1 MTTVHVRI
9 GEDSWHLNHRC
20 RSVSDDRSYAA
31 ALDGLRSDKGSH
43 WEEGRAGR
51 VSKKHPTPFRYK
63 RECAVTLKPTP
74 THCNTDPLNT
84 SDGIKS
90 SFFSGFFCFFSKP
103 GTVKTNPARVSQAG
117 LRLHR
122 DNCNH
127 FSGQC
132 FWMQKEAE
140 QSSWCLQVSV
150 HVSNEITERTVY
162 ISREYSL
169 LRKVKQAL
177 TTSCNLVSPVLSHI
191 LDLVCF
197 WVFSQGMPNNVCF
210 YFLQLLQIS
219 TTFQH
224 SWIWNR
230 HFP

>member
-20 RSVSDDRSYAA
+20 RSVSDDRSYAVA
-31 ALDGLRSDKGSH
+31 MDGLRSDKGSH

-90 SFFSGFFCFFSKP
+90 SFFQICCFFSKP
-103 GTVKTNPARVSQAG
+103 GTVKTNPVRVSEAG
-117 LRLHR
+117 LRVHR

-127 FSGQC
+127 FSGQLNSLRGAFRSAC
-132 FWMQKEAE
+132 MFQRKLLKGWSMFPENILCCEKSNKHWPHPA
-140 QSSWCLQVSV
+140 SSCLAFYP
-150 HVSNEITERTVY
+150 I
-162 ISREYSL
+162 YS
-169 LRKVKQAL
+169 
-177 TTSCNLVSPVLSHI
+177 I
-191 LDLVCF
+191 WF
-197 WVFSQGMPNNVCF
+197 VFSQGMPNNVCF
-210 YFLQLLQIS
+210 YFLQLHQMS
-219 TTFQH
+219 TFQH
-224 SWIWNR
+224 RSIWNGR
-230 HFP
+230 FLWS